1 MTKNERNKKSAKSA
15 ESARE
20 KQQQIKGFLFHAD
33 FKKIKADIRRFLSKI
48 RCALIFLKSA

>member
-20 KQQQIKGFLFHAD
+20 KLQQIKGFLFHAD
-33 FKKIKADIRRFLSKI
+33 FTDLSTSNF
-48 RCALIFLKSA
+48 R